1 MIIPKDSSY
10 SLRVFYLSIYKA
22 SYILVTAVPKT
33 VLVPKDVF
41 VEEPNIFKV
50 SVGLSGSR

>member
-10 SLRVFYLSIYKA
+10 SLRSVLISIYKA
-22 SYILVTAVPKT
+22 SYILVPVPKP

>member
-10 SLRVFYLSIYKA
+10 SLRSVLISIYKA
-22 SYILVTAVPKT
+22 SYILVTAVPKPE
-33 VLVPKDVF
+33 LVPKDVF
-41 VEEPNIFKV
+41 VEEPNIFKA